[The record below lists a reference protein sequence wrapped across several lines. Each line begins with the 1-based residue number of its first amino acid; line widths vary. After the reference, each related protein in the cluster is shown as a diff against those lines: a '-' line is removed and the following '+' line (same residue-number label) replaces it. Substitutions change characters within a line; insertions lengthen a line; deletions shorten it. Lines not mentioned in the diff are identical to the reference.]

1 MMKCEDIQEE
11 LEAFLSSEIDKPK
24 RNEIQSHLDKCQ
36 NCSGVLRQLTRLSE
50 TLQTWKGIEP
60 SPLMYEKLK
69 IRMKTPESSWRR
81 LFSYSF
87 ARKAAL
93 RFVDVAAIVVLT
105 LLISHLLQKPA
116 PTPKVRADLSNI
128 SFYLKEHR
136 EAVSQA
142 VSTEFPV
149 QPSTRMYVGRDDIL
163 YYEFLDDYS
172 RFSRPG
178 LILRGP
184 ISKREISL
192 SKAPTISKG
201 RILTIPQA
209 QNAVDFDPVV
219 PMQLPP
225 GYILDSIRKID
236 DYNSLHVLYT
246 RGKDTI
252 SLFEQPVSGK
262 GGLTA
267 QDFREYAVY
276 SKVEPDA
283 GSEGQGRWTIL
294 AWSDGTRSFVLIGK
308 EDMSQL
314 MDIVQS
320 ISSTKKK
327 ITNSTNNL

>member
-1 MMKCEDIQEE
+1 MMSCEDIKEE
-11 LEAFLSSEIDKPK
+11 LEAFLGNEIDKPR
-24 RNEIQSHLDKCQ
+24 RNEIQNHLDKCQ
-36 NCSGVLRQLTRLSE
+36 NCSGVLLQLTSLSE
-50 TLQTWKGIEP
+50 VLQTWKEIEP

-69 IRMKTPESSWRR
+69 ARLKATESSWRR
-81 LFSYSF
+81 IFTYSF

-93 RFVDVAAIVVLT
+93 RFAKVAAIVVLT

-116 PTPKVRADLSNI
+116 PTPNVHADLSNI

-136 EAVSQA
+136 EAVLQA
-142 VSTEFPV
+142 VSTELPV
-149 QPSTRMYVGRDDIL
+149 QPEERVHVGRDDIL
-163 YYEFLDDYS
+163 YYEFLDDFS

-184 ISKREISL
+184 ISQREISL
-192 SKAPTISKG
+192 SKTPTISKS

-209 QNAVDFDPVV
+209 QNAVDFDPMV
-219 PMQLPP
+219 PMQLSS

-246 RGKDTI
+246 KGKDTI
-252 SLFEQPVSGK
+252 SLFEQPASGK

-283 GSEGQGRWTIL
+283 GTEGQGRWTIL
-294 AWSDGTRSFVLIGK
+294 AWSSGTLSFVLIGK

-320 ISSTKKK
+320 VSSPKKK

>member
-1 MMKCEDIQEE
+1 MMKCEDIQGE

-24 RNEIQSHLDKCQ
+24 RSEIQSHLDKCQ
-36 NCSGVLRQLTRLSE
+36 NCSGLLRQQTRLSE
-50 TLQTWKGIEP
+50 ALQTWKGIEP

-69 IRMKTPESSWRR
+69 IRMKVLESSWRR
-81 LFSYSF
+81 IFTYSF
-87 ARKAAL
+87 ARKAVL
-93 RFVDVAAIVVLT
+93 RFVEVTAIVVLT
-105 LLISHLLQKPA
+105 LLISHLLQKPV
-116 PTPKVRADLSNI
+116 PKVRADLSNI

-136 EAVSQA
+136 EVVSQA
-142 VSTEFPV
+142 VSTELPV
-149 QPSTRMYVGRDDIL
+149 QPSTRVHVGRDDIL

-201 RILTIPQA
+201 RILTLTQA
-209 QNAVDFDPVV
+209 QNAVGFDAVV
-219 PMQLPP
+219 PQHLPP

-246 RGKDTI
+246 KGKDTI

-262 GGLTA
+262 GGLAA
-267 QDFREYAVY
+267 QDFREYALF
-276 SKVEPDA
+276 SSIEPGA
-283 GSEGQGRWTIL
+283 GSEGQGKWTTL
-294 AWSDGTRSFVLIGK
+294 AWSDGTLSFVLIGK

-320 ISSTKKK
+320 IKGSKIK

>member
-1 MMKCEDIQEE
+1 MKCEDIQEE
-11 LEAFLSSEIDKPK
+11 LEAFLSNEIDKPK
-24 RNEIQSHLDKCQ
+24 RSEIQSHLDKCQ

-50 TLQTWKGIEP
+50 ALQTWKGIEP

-69 IRMKTPESSWRR
+69 IRMKAPESSWRR
-81 LFSYSF
+81 IFTYSF

-93 RFVDVAAIVVLT
+93 RFVEVAAIVVLT

-116 PTPKVRADLSNI
+116 PKVRAGLFNI

-142 VSTEFPV
+142 VSTELPA
-149 QPSTRMYVGRDDIL
+149 QPSTRVHVGRDDIL
-163 YYEFLDDYS
+163 YYEFLDDFS

-184 ISKREISL
+184 ISQREISL

-209 QNAVDFDPVV
+209 QNAVDFVPVV
-219 PMQLPP
+219 PPQLPP

-246 RGKDTI
+246 KGKDTI

-283 GSEGQGRWTIL
+283 GSERQGRWTIL
-294 AWSDGTRSFVLIGK
+294 AWSSGTLSFVLIGK

-320 ISSTKKK
+320 VSSTKKK

>member
-1 MMKCEDIQEE
+1 MKCEDIQEE
-11 LEAFLSSEIDKPK
+11 LEAFLSNEIDKPK
-24 RNEIQSHLDKCQ
+24 RSEIQSHLDKCQ

-50 TLQTWKGIEP
+50 ALQTWKGIKP

-69 IRMKTPESSWRR
+69 IRMKAPESSWRR
-81 LFSYSF
+81 IFTYSF
-87 ARKAAL
+87 ARKSAL
-93 RFVDVAAIVVLT
+93 RFVEVAAIVVLT
-105 LLISHLLQKPA
+105 LVISHLLQKPA
-116 PTPKVRADLSNI
+116 AKVRADLSNI

-136 EAVSQA
+136 EAVSQT
-142 VSTEFPV
+142 VSTELPT
-149 QPSTRMYVGRDDIL
+149 QPAARMHVGRDDIL
-163 YYEFLDDYS
+163 YYEFLDDFS

-184 ISKREISL
+184 ISQREISL
-192 SKAPTISKG
+192 LKDPTISKG
-201 RILTIPQA
+201 RILTLPQA
-209 QNAVDFDPVV
+209 KNAVDFDPVV
-219 PMQLPP
+219 PQLLPHD
-225 GYILDSIRKID
+225 YILDSIRKID

-246 RGKDTI
+246 KGMDTI

-276 SKVEPDA
+276 SSVEPDV
-283 GSEGQGRWTIL
+283 GSEGQGRWIIL

-320 ISSTKKK
+320 ISNTERK
-327 ITNSTNNL
+327 ITNGTNNL

>member
-1 MMKCEDIQEE
+1 
-11 LEAFLSSEIDKPK
+11 
-24 RNEIQSHLDKCQ
+24 
-36 NCSGVLRQLTRLSE
+36 
-50 TLQTWKGIEP
+50 
-60 SPLMYEKLK
+60 MYEKLK
-69 IRMKTPESSWRR
+69 IRMKVPESSWRR
-81 LFSYSF
+81 IFPYSF

-93 RFVDVAAIVVLT
+93 RFVEVAAIVVLT

-116 PTPKVRADLSNI
+116 PTPKVHADLDTI
-128 SFYLKEHR
+128 SFYFSEHQ
-136 EAVSQA
+136 EAVTQT
-142 VSTEFPV
+142 VSEDLPAR
-149 QPSTRMYVGRDDIL
+149 PEARMYVGRDDIL
-163 YYEFLDDYS
+163 YYEFLDDFS

-184 ISKREISL
+184 ISQREISL

-201 RILTIPQA
+201 RILTLTQA

-246 RGKDTI
+246 KGKDTV
-252 SLFEQPVSGK
+252 SLFEQLVSGK
-262 GGLTA
+262 GGLGA

-276 SKVEPDA
+276 SKVEPAA
-283 GSEGQGRWTIL
+283 GSEGPGRWTIL
-294 AWSDGTRSFVLIGK
+294 AWSRGTLSFVLIGK

-320 ISSTKKK
+320 VSSTKKK

>member
-11 LEAFLSSEIDKPK
+11 LEAFLSNEIDKPK
-24 RNEIQSHLDKCQ
+24 RSEIQNHLDKCQ
-36 NCSGVLRQLTRLSE
+36 NCSVVLRQLTKLSE
-50 TLQTWKGIEP
+50 ALQTWKGIEP

-69 IRMKTPESSWRR
+69 IRMKVPESSWRR
-81 LFSYSF
+81 IFTYSF

-93 RFVDVAAIVVLT
+93 RFVEVAAIVVLT

-116 PTPKVRADLSNI
+116 PKVHADLSNI

-136 EAVSQA
+136 EAVLQA
-142 VSTEFPV
+142 VSTELPV
-149 QPSTRMYVGRDDIL
+149 QLSTRVHVGRDDIL
-163 YYEFLDDYS
+163 YYEFLDDFS

-184 ISKREISL
+184 ISQREISL
-192 SKAPTISKG
+192 SKTPTISKG

-262 GGLTA
+262 EGLAA

-294 AWSDGTRSFVLIGK
+294 AWSRGTLSFVLIGK

-320 ISSTKKK
+320 VSSTKKK

>member
-11 LEAFLSSEIDKPK
+11 LEAFLSNEIDKPK
-24 RNEIQSHLDKCQ
+24 RSEIQNHLDKCQ
-36 NCSGVLRQLTRLSE
+36 NCSVVLRQLTKLSE
-50 TLQTWKGIEP
+50 ALQTWKGIEP

-69 IRMKTPESSWRR
+69 IRMKVPESSWRR
-81 LFSYSF
+81 IFTYSF

-93 RFVDVAAIVVLT
+93 RFVEVAAIVVLT

-116 PTPKVRADLSNI
+116 PKVHADLSNI

-136 EAVSQA
+136 EAVLQA
-142 VSTEFPV
+142 VSTELPV
-149 QPSTRMYVGRDDIL
+149 QPSTRVHVGRDDIL
-163 YYEFLDDYS
+163 YYEFLDDFS

-184 ISKREISL
+184 ISQREISL
-192 SKAPTISKG
+192 SKTPTISKG

-262 GGLTA
+262 EGLAA

-294 AWSDGTRSFVLIGK
+294 AWSRGTLSFVLIGK

-320 ISSTKKK
+320 VSSTKKK

>member
-1 MMKCEDIQEE
+1 MKCEDIQEE
-11 LEAFLSSEIDKPK
+11 LEAFLSNEIDKPK
-24 RNEIQSHLDKCQ
+24 RSEIQNHLDKCQ
-36 NCSGVLRQLTRLSE
+36 NCSVVLRQLTKLSE
-50 TLQTWKGIEP
+50 ALQTWKGIEP

-69 IRMKTPESSWRR
+69 IRMKVPESSWRR
-81 LFSYSF
+81 IFTYSF

-93 RFVDVAAIVVLT
+93 RFVEVAAIVVLT

-116 PTPKVRADLSNI
+116 PKVHADLSNI

-136 EAVSQA
+136 EAVLQA
-142 VSTEFPV
+142 VSTELPV
-149 QPSTRMYVGRDDIL
+149 QPSTRVHVGRDDIL
-163 YYEFLDDYS
+163 YYEFLDDFS

-184 ISKREISL
+184 ISQREISL
-192 SKAPTISKG
+192 SKTPTISKG

-262 GGLTA
+262 EGLAA

-294 AWSDGTRSFVLIGK
+294 AWSRGTLSFVLIGK

-320 ISSTKKK
+320 VSSTKKK

>member
-1 MMKCEDIQEE
+1 MMRCEDIQEE
-11 LEAFLSSEIDKPK
+11 LEAFLSKEIDKPK
-24 RNEIQSHLDKCQ
+24 RSEMQSHLDKCQ
-36 NCSGVLRQLTRLSE
+36 NCSGVLRQLPRLSE

-69 IRMKTPESSWRR
+69 IRMKAPESSWRR
-81 LFSYSF
+81 IFKYPF
-87 ARKAAL
+87 ARTAAL
-93 RFVDVAAIVVLT
+93 RFMDVAAIVVLT

-116 PTPKVRADLSNI
+116 STPKVRADLSNI

-142 VSTEFPV
+142 VSTELPV
-149 QPSTRMYVGRDDIL
+149 QPSTRVHVGRDDIL
-163 YYEFLDDYS
+163 YYEFLDDFS

-184 ISKREISL
+184 ISQREINL
-192 SKAPTISKG
+192 SKTPTISKG

-219 PMQLPP
+219 PPQLPP

-262 GGLTA
+262 GGLAA

-283 GSEGQGRWTIL
+283 GSKAQGKWTIF
-294 AWSDGTRSFVLIGK
+294 AWSSGTLSFVLIGK

-320 ISSTKKK
+320 VSSTKKK

>member
-1 MMKCEDIQEE
+1 MIRCEDIQEE
-11 LEAFLSSEIDKPK
+11 LEAFLGNEIDKPR
-24 RNEIQSHLDKCQ
+24 RNEIQTHLDNCQ
-36 NCSGVLRQLTRLSE
+36 NCSAVLRQQTRLSE
-50 TLQTWKGIEP
+50 VLQTWKGIEP

-69 IRMKTPESSWRR
+69 ARMKAPESSWRR
-81 LFSYSF
+81 IFAYSF

-105 LLISHLLQKPA
+105 LLITHLLQKPA
-116 PTPKVRADLSNI
+116 PTPKVRADLFNI

-136 EAVSQA
+136 EAVSQT
-142 VSTEFPV
+142 VSAELPV
-149 QPSTRMYVGRDDIL
+149 QPSTRVHVGRDDIL
-163 YYEFLDDYS
+163 YYEFLDDFS
-172 RFSRPG
+172 RFPRPG

-184 ISKREISL
+184 MSQREISL

-219 PMQLPP
+219 PMQLPHD
-225 GYILDSIRKID
+225 YILDNIRKVD

-262 GGLTA
+262 GGLGA

-294 AWSDGTRSFVLIGK
+294 AWSSGTLSFVLIGK

-320 ISSTKKK
+320 VSSTKKK

>member
-1 MMKCEDIQEE
+1 MMRCKDIQEE

-24 RNEIQSHLDKCQ
+24 RSDIQSHLDKCR
-36 NCSGVLRQLTRLSE
+36 NCSGILRKQTRLAE
-50 TLQTWKGIEP
+50 VLQTWKGIEP

-69 IRMKTPESSWRR
+69 IRMRVPESSWRR
-81 LFSYSF
+81 IFTYSF
-87 ARKAAL
+87 TRKAAL
-93 RFVDVAAIVVLT
+93 RFVEVAAIVVLT

-116 PTPKVRADLSNI
+116 PKVRADLSNI

-142 VSTEFPV
+142 VSTELPT
-149 QPSTRMYVGRDDIL
+149 QPAARMYVGRDDIL
-163 YYEFLDDYS
+163 YYEFLDDFS

-184 ISKREISL
+184 ISQREISL
-192 SKAPTISKG
+192 SKTPTISKG
-201 RILTIPQA
+201 RILTLTQA

-219 PMQLPP
+219 PQQLSP

-246 RGKDTI
+246 KSKDTI

-267 QDFREYAVY
+267 QDFREYAVF

>member
-1 MMKCEDIQEE
+1 MRCEDIQKE
-11 LEAFLSSEIDKPK
+11 LEAFLSNDIDDPK
-24 RNEIQSHLDKCQ
+24 RSKIQSHLDECP
-36 NCSGVLRQLTRLSE
+36 NCSRDLRQLTRLSE
-50 TLQTWKGIEP
+50 VLQTWKGIEP
-60 SPLMYEKLK
+60 SPMMVEKLRT
-69 IRMKTPESSWRR
+69 RMKAYKFSWGRV
-81 LFSYSF
+81 FTYSF
-87 ARKAAL
+87 AKKAAL
-93 RFVDVAAIVVLT
+93 RFAEVAAIVVLT

-116 PTPKVRADLSNI
+116 PKVRDDLATIN
-128 SFYLKEHR
+128 FYLKEHQG
-136 EAVSQA
+136 AVVQT
-142 VSTEFPV
+142 VSAELPP
-149 QPSTRMYVGRDDIL
+149 QPAARMYVGRDDIL
-163 YYEFLDDYS
+163 YYEFLDDFS
-172 RFSRPG
+172 RFPRPG

-184 ISKREISL
+184 ISQREVSL

-209 QNAVDFDPVV
+209 QNAVDFDLVV
-219 PMQLPP
+219 PPQLPT

-246 RGKDTI
+246 KGKDTI

-294 AWSDGTRSFVLIGK
+294 VWSSGTLSFVLIGK

-320 ISSTKKK
+320 VSSTKKK
-327 ITNSTNNL
+327 ITNGANNL

>member
-1 MMKCEDIQEE
+1 
-11 LEAFLSSEIDKPK
+11 
-24 RNEIQSHLDKCQ
+24 
-36 NCSGVLRQLTRLSE
+36 
-50 TLQTWKGIEP
+50 
-60 SPLMYEKLK
+60 
-69 IRMKTPESSWRR
+69 
-81 LFSYSF
+81 
-87 ARKAAL
+87 
-93 RFVDVAAIVVLT
+93 
-105 LLISHLLQKPA
+105 
-116 PTPKVRADLSNI
+116 
-128 SFYLKEHR
+128 
-136 EAVSQA
+136 
-142 VSTEFPV
+142 
-149 QPSTRMYVGRDDIL
+149 
-163 YYEFLDDYS
+163 
-172 RFSRPG
+172 
-178 LILRGP
+178 
-184 ISKREISL
+184 L

-209 QNAVDFDPVV
+209 QNAVDFDPEV
-219 PMQLPP
+219 PTQLPS

-246 RGKDTI
+246 KGKDTI

-294 AWSDGTRSFVLIGK
+294 AWSSGTLSFVLIGK

-320 ISSTKKK
+320 VSSTKKK

>member
-1 MMKCEDIQEE
+1 MKCEDIQEE
-11 LEAFLSSEIDKPK
+11 LEAFLNNEIDKTK
-24 RNEIQSHLDKCQ
+24 RSEIQSHLDKCQ
-36 NCSGVLRQLTRLSE
+36 NCSGILRQLTSLSE
-50 TLQTWKGIEP
+50 VLQTWKEIEP

-69 IRMKTPESSWRR
+69 IKMKAPGSLWRR
-81 LFSYSF
+81 IFTYSF

-93 RFVDVAAIVVLT
+93 RFVDVAAIVILT
-105 LLISHLLQKPA
+105 LFISHLLQKPA

-136 EAVSQA
+136 EAISQT
-142 VSTEFPV
+142 VSTELPAQPV
-149 QPSTRMYVGRDDIL
+149 ARVHVGRDDIL
-163 YYEFLDDYS
+163 YYEFLDDFS

-184 ISKREISL
+184 ISQREISL

-219 PMQLPP
+219 PQQLPHD
-225 GYILDSIRKID
+225 YILDSIRKID

-246 RGKDTI
+246 KGMDTI

-276 SKVEPDA
+276 SSVEPDA
-283 GSEGQGRWTIL
+283 GSEGQRRWIIL

-320 ISSTKKK
+320 VSSTKRE
-327 ITNSTNNL
+327 ITNGTNNL

>member
-1 MMKCEDIQEE
+1 
-11 LEAFLSSEIDKPK
+11 
-24 RNEIQSHLDKCQ
+24 
-36 NCSGVLRQLTRLSE
+36 
-50 TLQTWKGIEP
+50 
-60 SPLMYEKLK
+60 
-69 IRMKTPESSWRR
+69 
-81 LFSYSF
+81 
-87 ARKAAL
+87 
-93 RFVDVAAIVVLT
+93 
-105 LLISHLLQKPA
+105 
-116 PTPKVRADLSNI
+116 
-128 SFYLKEHR
+128 
-136 EAVSQA
+136 
-142 VSTEFPV
+142 
-149 QPSTRMYVGRDDIL
+149 L
-163 YYEFLDDYS
+163 YYEFLDDFS

-184 ISKREISL
+184 ISQREISL
-192 SKAPTISKG
+192 SKAPIISKG

-246 RGKDTI
+246 RGRDTI

-283 GSEGQGRWTIL
+283 GYEGQGRWTIL
-294 AWSDGTRSFVLIGK
+294 AWSRGTLSFVLIGK

-320 ISSTKKK
+320 VSSTKKK

>member
-1 MMKCEDIQEE
+1 MMRCEDIQEE
-11 LEAFLSSEIDKPK
+11 LEAFLSNEIDKPK
-24 RNEIQSHLDKCQ
+24 RSEIQSHLDKCQ

-50 TLQTWKGIEP
+50 ALQTWKGIEP

-69 IRMKTPESSWRR
+69 IKMKASESSWRR
-81 LFSYSF
+81 IFTYSF

-93 RFVDVAAIVVLT
+93 RFVDVAAIVILT

-116 PTPKVRADLSNI
+116 PKVRAGLSNI

-142 VSTEFPV
+142 VSTELPV
-149 QPSTRMYVGRDDIL
+149 QPSTRVHVGRDDIL
-163 YYEFLDDYS
+163 YYEFLDDFS

-184 ISKREISL
+184 ISQREISL
-192 SKAPTISKG
+192 SKTPTISKG

-219 PMQLPP
+219 PPQLAP

-246 RGKDTI
+246 KGKDTI

-262 GGLTA
+262 GVLA
-267 QDFREYAVY
+267 VQDFREYAVY

-294 AWSDGTRSFVLIGK
+294 AWSSGTVSFVLIGK

-320 ISSTKKK
+320 VSSAKKK

>member
-1 MMKCEDIQEE
+1 MMRCEDIQEE

-24 RNEIQSHLDKCQ
+24 RSEIQGHLDKCQ
-36 NCSGVLRQLTRLSE
+36 NCSGVLRQQTRLSE
-50 TLQTWKGIEP
+50 ALQTWKGIEP

-69 IRMKTPESSWRR
+69 IRMKVLESSWRR
-81 LFSYSF
+81 IFTYSF
-87 ARKAAL
+87 ARKTAL
-93 RFVDVAAIVVLT
+93 RFVEVAAIVVLT
-105 LLISHLLQKPA
+105 LVISHLLQKPA
-116 PTPKVRADLSNI
+116 PKVHADLSNI

-136 EAVSQA
+136 EVVSQA
-142 VSTEFPV
+142 VSTELPV
-149 QPSTRMYVGRDDIL
+149 QPSTRVYVGRDDIL

-201 RILTIPQA
+201 HILTLTQA

-219 PMQLPP
+219 PQQLPP
-225 GYILDSIRKID
+225 SYVLDSIRKID
-236 DYNSLHVLYT
+236 DFNSLHVLYT
-246 RGKDTI
+246 KGKDTI
-252 SLFEQPVSGK
+252 SLFEQSVSGK
-262 GGLTA
+262 RGLTA
-267 QDFREYAVY
+267 QDFREYAVF

-283 GSEGQGRWTIL
+283 GSERQDRWTIL
-294 AWSDGTRSFVLIGK
+294 AWSDGARSFVLIGN

-320 ISSTKKK
+320 ISSTKQK
-327 ITNSTNNL
+327 ITNGKNNL